1 MARSSGGGT
10 LRWNDNVA
18 RELLE
23 SQHGPVARMLEGR
36 GARVEAQAKQN
47 ASGRPGPNVITGRG
61 RSSITHVLGVD
72 GRGVYCDVGS
82 GAFYMG
88 IHERRGKYPWLR
100 SALTAAR

>member
-1 MARSSGGGT
+1 MAPSSSGGT
-10 LRWNDNVA
+10 LKWNEGVLRD
-18 RELLE
+18 LLE
-23 SQHGPVARMLEGR
+23 SQHGPVAKELERR
-36 GARVEAQAKQN
+36 GQRVEAQAKQN

-61 RSSITHVLGVD
+61 RSSITHALGVD